1 MNMRFF
7 GDNGAGKHLDVT
19 EAMKRRALLTGLAG
33 VLAISMAA
41 GPLRGQEQV
50 PTFRSGVSLVSVNAV
65 VKDRRGRPV
74 RNLTRDDFQI
84 LENGSTRPIVDF
96 GFSDSGPVSFGV
108 LVDQSGSMKLSNNL
122 DAAREVIRHLLAW
135 FDAGKDEVALFAFDQ
150 RIREVQPFTTSSAAV
165 IDSLPKLSAYGTT
178 ALYDAIAGAAQR
190 LEGRPTPR
198 RAVIVVTD
206 GLDTASTKT
215 VADVSAA
222 ASAIDVPVYVIV
234 VTTPANHPTKG
245 IAPLQTDGEPIA
257 TRLANLAAWTGGDML
272 IASTPAETSLIAR
285 RLVVELRHQYQLAFE
300 SSTRAGWHQV
310 AVRTRNPELQVRAR
324 TGYFAQPSSNGN

>member
-1 MNMRFF
+1 MR
-7 GDNGAGKHLDVT
+7 KT
-19 EAMKRRALLTGLAG
+19 MLTGLVG
-33 VLAISMAA
+33 VLAAA
-41 GPLRGQEQV
+41 VAVAPLHAQEPV
-50 PTFRSGVSLVSVNAV
+50 PTFRSSVSLVSVNAV
-65 VKDRRGRPV
+65 VKDRRGRTV
-74 RNLTRDDFQI
+74 RNLKRDDFQI
-84 LENGSTRPIVDF
+84 LENGAARPIVDF
-96 GFSDSGPVSFGV
+96 DFSDQGPVSFGV

-150 RIREVQPFTTSSAAV
+150 ELREVQPFTTDSSAVVDA
-165 IDSLPKLSAYGTT
+165 LPKLDAYGTT
-178 ALYDAIAGAAQR
+178 ALYDAIAKAAER
-190 LEGRPTPR
+190 LETRPTPR

-215 VADVSAA
+215 IEDVSGF
-222 ASAIDVPVYVIV
+222 ASSIDVPVYVVV
-234 VTTPANHPTKG
+234 VTTPSNHPTRG
-245 IAPLQTDGEPIA
+245 SAPLQNEGEPIS

-285 RLVVELRHQYQLAFE
+285 RLVIDLRHQYQLAFE

-310 AVRTRNPELQVRAR
+310 AVRTRNPDLQVRAR

>member
-1 MNMRFF
+1 MR
-7 GDNGAGKHLDVT
+7 T
-19 EAMKRRALLTGLAG
+19 TWTTGLVG
-33 VLAISMAA
+33 VLAAA
-41 GPLRGQEQV
+41 VATAPLSGQQPV
-50 PTFRSGVSLVSVNAV
+50 PTFRSSISLVSVNAV

-74 RNLTRDDFQI
+74 RNLKRDDFQI

-96 GFSDSGPVSFGV
+96 GFSDQGPVSFGV

-150 RIREVQPFTTSSAAV
+150 ELREVQPFTTSSAAV
-165 IDSLPKLSAYGTT
+165 VDALPKLDAYGTT
-178 ALYDAIAGAAQR
+178 ALYDAIAKTAER
-190 LEGRPTPR
+190 LETRPTPR

-215 VADVSAA
+215 IEDVSGF
-222 ASAIDVPVYVIV
+222 ASSIDVPVYVVV
-234 VTTPANHPTKG
+234 VTTPANHPTRG
-245 IAPLQTDGEPIA
+245 SAPLQDEGEPIA

-272 IASTPAETSLIAR
+272 IASTPSETSVIAR
-285 RLVVELRHQYQLAFE
+285 SLVIDLRHQYQLAFE

-310 AVRTRNPELQVRAR
+310 AVRTRNPDLQVRAR